1 MFIQNSFSFN
11 YIIYILNYTLV
22 AMVSKFIFVT
32 FDIAFTMN
40 YVIHLNLRLLII
52 RHHVTHFLDF

>member
-11 YIIYILNYTLV
+11 YIIYILNHALLS
-22 AMVSKFIFVT
+22 MVSKFIFVT

-52 RHHVTHFLDF
+52 HHHVTHFLDF